1 LKLRLISVGRERAD
15 PLAPMVADYGARL
28 RKFVPFEE
36 MVIRSDRAD
45 REEERILREAARAD
59 LLVALDEHG
68 EQPDSRALARIVS
81 GWMDRGVQTVAL
93 LIGGAD
99 GLPAAV
105 LERAHLVLGLS
116 RLTLPHRLARLVA
129 VEQLYR
135 AMCIIRNVPYQK

>member
-1 LKLRLISVGRERAD
+1 LRLRLISVGRERSD
-15 PLAPMVADYGARL
+15 PLAPMVAEYGARL

-36 MVIRSDRAD
+36 LVIRSDRAD
-45 REEERILREAARAD
+45 RVADRILREAERAD

-68 EQPDSRALARIVS
+68 EQPDSRALAKVVA
-81 GWMDRGVQTVAL
+81 GWMDRGVQTAAL
-93 LIGGAD
+93 LIGGAE